1 MPRAGAGTST
11 HDLQRPPGMKD
22 NSQMT
27 VPHAYQLQRI
37 SGLGQTSITL
47 RSSVGSDV
55 ELRMRRTNQLNP
67 TKKQFQTASGRSVIN
82 FLSNEAKY
90 KLSYKLLIHQFSS
103 SHVKIDV
110 CPRDDLQ
117 AFYTSEADG

>member
-11 HDLQRPPGMKD
+11 HELQRPPGIKE

-37 SGLGQTSITL
+37 TGLGQTSIKL
-47 RSSVGSDV
+47 RSSVGPEV
-55 ELRMRRTNQLNP
+55 ELRTRRTNQLNP
-67 TKKQFQTASGRSVIN
+67 TKKQFWPASVRSVIN

-90 KLSYKLLIHQFSS
+90 TLLYKFLIHQSSS
-103 SHVKIDV
+103 SHVKFDV
-110 CPRDDLQ
+110 CPGDDLQ
-117 AFYTSEADG
+117 TFYPSEADG